1 MFQLAWHWPTEA
13 RKPRSLLSESMPSQ
27 LDLASSSAAK
37 TLRSRLTSG
46 IFGRGALTFL
56 IATAGL
62 SISNFAFHIVVSRL
76 IGPAQYGALGAILS
90 IINLLAVPIGA
101 IQIAATQAVISHS
114 SADGSHSVHRMV
126 KRVALAG
133 AVGSAVLLLSTPLL
147 DGFLHLTSSISLV
160 VVAIWIPFAVV
171 GAVLQGSLIGEYRF
185 SPVAFATFVGGGLLR
200 LGLGAALALLGFG
213 VTGAIM
219 ATLAAQV
226 FTTLSLAFSTRHQ
239 VLSSHRGASLSTSSR
254 DIVVSLLA
262 LAGITVLTNMD
273 TFLSRHY
280 FKPVLAGQYA
290 AGAIAAHIAL
300 FIPAAIVAISFPH
313 LADGKGISDSS
324 RKAFMQALKF
334 MSALGIVV
342 AVVMALLPSLIV
354 TILFGSKFGP
364 AAAII
369 RPLAFESA
377 ILGVLT
383 LLLYLHL
390 ARRSHAAMVPWFGVA
405 LVAVITSLRHH
416 SPFEIAIVMLVVT
429 LTTLIAG
436 AIPAWRALTTA
447 AGRED
452 TDPFDEINLPQV
464 EVDLTLV
471 VPFYNPGPSLGRHVA
486 ECVEVLTSTELS
498 FEILAV
504 SDGSTDHSEE
514 QLADLDPQAVRV
526 LRFDEN
532 QGKGAALRIG
542 LLEGR
547 GRYLGFIDSDGDLS
561 PNLLNEF
568 AKVINDEGPDIALGS
583 KRHPESKVVYPPLRR
598 IYSFGYQKLIRT
610 LFHLPLQDT
619 QTGIKMIRRDVL
631 LTVLPRMVEKKF
643 AFDLEL
649 FVVAKKMGYDNFVEL
664 PVVIGQ
670 RFTSTVSIKSARET
684 LLDTLA
690 IFYRLKVLRYY
701 DRSSRTTLKESE
713 HFGPFVGEGHVSR
726 EGIEAS
732 VDLVAKKPL
741 RILIL
746 NWRDVSHPNAGGAEV
761 YTHSVAQCWIEQG
774 HNVTLFCARIHG
786 RPQFEHVD
794 GLNIIRRGSRYSVY
808 RDARKYYLREG
819 RGRYD
824 LVVDEINTRP
834 FLAPRWV
841 DDVPVV
847 GLAFQV
853 CRELWRY
860 QMYLPL
866 ALIGR
871 YILEPM
877 WLRQY
882 HSAMVVTIS
891 ESSKESLL
899 QYGMKH
905 VHIVPVGGETV
916 LPDVSS
922 PRESR
927 PTVIFVGRLEA
938 HKRPDEAIRA
948 FKVLRDEFPDSIM
961 WIIGSGPMQPQ
972 LRKSSPAGVQFL
984 GQVSD
989 TEKMDRLQRAHVV
1002 VATSVREGWG
1012 LVVTEA
1018 AALGTPTI
1026 AYNVPGLRDSVTA
1039 SGGVLVSPNPK
1050 DLGRALC
1057 EYFKALPE
1065 TGLPSVTP
1073 GGVIP
1078 WSQVA
1083 DQILLIALTE
1093 APGRM

>member
-1 MFQLAWHWPTEA
+1 
-13 RKPRSLLSESMPSQ
+13 MPSQ

-90 IINLLAVPIGA
+90 IVNLLAVPIGA
-101 IQIAATQAVISHS
+101 IQIAATQAVIARSF
-114 SADGSHSVHRMV
+114 ADGSHSVHRMV
-126 KRVALAG
+126 KRAALAG
-133 AVGSAVLLLSTPLL
+133 ATGAAVLLLSTPLL
-147 DGFLHLTSSISLV
+147 DGFLHFTSPISLV

-185 SPVAFATFVGGGLLR
+185 RPVAFATFVGGGLLR
-200 LGLGAALALLGFG
+200 LGLGASLALLGLG
-213 VTGAIM
+213 VTGAIV

-226 FTTLSLAFSTRHQ
+226 FTTLSLAFSARHQ
-239 VLSSHRGASLSTSSR
+239 VLSSHRGTSLSTSSR
-254 DIVVSLLA
+254 DIVISLLA

-280 FKPVLAGQYA
+280 FNPVLAGQYA

-300 FIPAAIVAISFPH
+300 FIPAAIVAVSFPH

-334 MSALGIVV
+334 MSVLGIVV

-354 TILFGSKFGP
+354 TILFGSKYGP
-364 AAAII
+364 SAAII

-390 ARRSHAAMVPWFGVA
+390 ARRSHAAMVSWFGVA

-416 SPFEIAIVMLVVT
+416 SPFEIAIVMLLVT
-429 LTTLIAG
+429 LATLIMG

-447 AGRED
+447 AAREE
-452 TDPFDEINLPQV
+452 TDPFDEITLPPV

-486 ECVEVLTSTELS
+486 ECVEVLTSTGLS

-504 SDGSTDHSEE
+504 SDGSTDLSEE
-514 QLADLDPQAVRV
+514 QLADFDPKVMRL

-532 QGKGAALRIG
+532 QGKGAALRMG

-568 AKVINDEGPDIALGS
+568 AKVIHDAGPDIALGS
-583 KRHPESKVVYPPLRR
+583 KRHPESKVVYPPIRR
-598 IYSFGYQKLIRT
+598 IYSFGYQQLIRI
-610 LFHLPLQDT
+610 LFHLPLKDT
-619 QTGIKMIRRDVL
+619 QTGIKVIRRDVL

-649 FVVAKKMGYDNFVEL
+649 FVVAKKMGYDNFAEF
-664 PVVIGQ
+664 PVVIGE
-670 RFTSTVSIKSARET
+670 RFTSTVSIKSVRET

-701 DRSSRTTLKESE
+701 DRSTRMTPKESE
-713 HFGPFVGEGHVSR
+713 HIGQFGGEGHGSR
-726 EGIEAS
+726 EGIEDS
-732 VDLVAKKPL
+732 VYLVAKKQL

-774 HNVTLFCARIHG
+774 HKVTLFCARILPPR
-786 RPQFEHVD
+786 RP
-794 GLNIIRRGSRYSVY
+794 R
-808 RDARKYYLREG
+808 
-819 RGRYD
+819 
-824 LVVDEINTRP
+824 
-834 FLAPRWV
+834 
-841 DDVPVV
+841 
-847 GLAFQV
+847 
-853 CRELWRY
+853 
-860 QMYLPL
+860 
-866 ALIGR
+866 
-871 YILEPM
+871 
-877 WLRQY
+877 
-882 HSAMVVTIS
+882 
-891 ESSKESLL
+891 
-899 QYGMKH
+899 
-905 VHIVPVGGETV
+905 
-916 LPDVSS
+916 
-922 PRESR
+922 
-927 PTVIFVGRLEA
+927 
-938 HKRPDEAIRA
+938 
-948 FKVLRDEFPDSIM
+948 
-961 WIIGSGPMQPQ
+961 
-972 LRKSSPAGVQFL
+972 
-984 GQVSD
+984 
-989 TEKMDRLQRAHVV
+989 
-1002 VATSVREGWG
+1002 SVRPCG
-1012 LVVTEA
+1012 
-1018 AALGTPTI
+1018 
-1026 AYNVPGLRDSVTA
+1026 
-1039 SGGVLVSPNPK
+1039 
-1050 DLGRALC
+1050 
-1057 EYFKALPE
+1057 
-1065 TGLPSVTP
+1065 
-1073 GGVIP
+1073 
-1078 WSQVA
+1078 
-1083 DQILLIALTE
+1083 
-1093 APGRM
+1093 

>member
-1 MFQLAWHWPTEA
+1 
-13 RKPRSLLSESMPSQ
+13 MPSQ
-27 LDLASSSAAK
+27 LNFASSSASK
-37 TLRSRLTSG
+37 TLRSKLTSG
-46 IFGRGALTFL
+46 IFGRGAITFL

-101 IQIAATQAVISHS
+101 IQIAATQAVIARS
-114 SADGSHSVHRMV
+114 SADGAHSVHKMV

-133 AVGSAVLLLSTPLL
+133 TVGAAVLLLSTPLL
-147 DGFLHLTSSISLV
+147 DGFLHLTSPVSLV
-160 VVAIWIPFAVV
+160 VVALWIPFAVI

-185 SPVAFATFVGGGLLR
+185 RPVAFATFIGGGLLR
-200 LGLGAALALLGFG
+200 LGLGASLALLGFG
-213 VTGAIM
+213 VTGAIV

-239 VLSSHRGASLSTSSR
+239 VLSSHRGASLSTSPR

-280 FKPVLAGQYA
+280 FNPVLAGQYA

-324 RKAFMQALKF
+324 RKAFMQAVKF
-334 MSALGIVV
+334 MSALGIIV
-342 AVVMALLPSLIV
+342 AVIMALRPSLIV
-354 TILFGSKFGP
+354 TILFGSKYGP

-369 RPLAFESA
+369 QPLAFESA

-383 LLLYLHL
+383 LLIYLHL
-390 ARRSHAAMVPWFGVA
+390 ARRSHAAMVSWFGVA
-405 LVAVITSLRHH
+405 LVAVITPLRHH
-416 SPFEIAIVMLVVT
+416 SPFEIAIVMLAVI
-429 LTTLIAG
+429 LATLIIG
-436 AIPAWRALTTA
+436 AVPAWRALTTA
-447 AGRED
+447 AARED
-452 TDPFDEINLPQV
+452 ADPFDELTLPQV
-464 EVDLTLV
+464 EVDLTLII
-471 VPFYNPGPSLGRHVA
+471 PFYNPGANFGRHMA
-486 ECVEVLTSTELS
+486 ECVGVLSSTGLS

-514 QLADLDPQAVRV
+514 QLADFDSQVVRL

-532 QGKGAALRIG
+532 QGKGAALRMG

-547 GRYLGFIDSDGDLS
+547 GRYMGFIDSDGDLS

-568 AKVINDEGPDIALGS
+568 TKVINDEGPDIALGS
-583 KRHPESKVVYPPLRR
+583 KRHPKSKVVYPPIRR
-598 IYSFGYQKLIRT
+598 IYSFGYQQLIRI

-619 QTGIKMIRRDVL
+619 QTGIKLIRRDVL

-649 FVVAKKMGYDNFVEL
+649 FVVAKKMGYDNFAEF
-664 PVVIGQ
+664 PVVIGE
-670 RFTSTVSIKSARET
+670 RFTSTVSIKSVRET

-701 DRSSRTTLKESE
+701 DRSTRMTPKESE
-713 HFGPFVGEGHVSR
+713 NYCPFGGEGLVSLK
-726 EGIEAS
+726 GIEAP
-732 VDLVAKKPL
+732 VDLVARKQL

-774 HNVTLFCARIHG
+774 HKVTLFCARIHG

-794 GLNIIRRGSRYSVY
+794 GLNIIRRGSRFSVY
-808 RDARKYYLREG
+808 RDARNYYLREG

-834 FLAPRWV
+834 FLAPKWV
-841 DDVPVV
+841 NDVPIV
-847 GLAFQV
+847 GLAHQV
-853 CRELWRY
+853 CRELWKH
-860 QMYLPL
+860 QVPVPL
-866 ALIGR
+866 AWLGR

-877 WLRQY
+877 WLRTY
-882 HSAMVVTIS
+882 HSTRVVTVS
-891 ESSKESLL
+891 ESSRESLI
-899 QYGMKH
+899 QYGMKNVH
-905 VHIVPVGGETV
+905 VVAEGGEPV
-916 LPDVSS
+916 LPEASP

-927 PTVIFVGRLEA
+927 PTVVFVGRLEA

-948 FKVLRDEFPDSIM
+948 FKVLREEFPDSNM
-961 WIIGSGPMQPQ
+961 WIIGSGPMQTQ

-989 TEKMDRLQRAHVV
+989 TEKMDRLQRAHVL

-1039 SGGVLVSPNPK
+1039 SGGVLVSPNPV

-1057 EYFKALPE
+1057 GYFRALPE

-1073 GGVIP
+1073 GGVIS
-1078 WSQVA
+1078 WSEVA
-1083 DQILLIALTE
+1083 DRILLIALT
-1093 APGRM
+1093 

>member
-1 MFQLAWHWPTEA
+1 
-13 RKPRSLLSESMPSQ
+13 MPSQ
-27 LDLASSSAAK
+27 LNFASSSASK
-37 TLRSRLTSG
+37 TLRSKLTSG
-46 IFGRGALTFL
+46 IFGRGAITFL

-101 IQIAATQAVISHS
+101 IQIAATQAVIARS
-114 SADGSHSVHRMV
+114 SSDGSHSVHRMV
-126 KRVALAG
+126 KRVTLAG
-133 AVGSAVLLLSTPLL
+133 VAGSAVLLLSTPIL
-147 DGFLHLTSSISLV
+147 DGFLHFTSPISLV

-185 SPVAFATFVGGGLLR
+185 RPVAFATFVGGGLLR
-200 LGLGAALALLGFG
+200 LGLGASLALLGFG
-213 VTGAIM
+213 VTGAIV

-226 FTTLSLAFSTRHQ
+226 FTTLSLAFSSRHQ

-262 LAGITVLTNMD
+262 LTGITILTNMD

-280 FKPVLAGQYA
+280 FTPVLAGQYA

-300 FIPAAIVAISFPH
+300 FIPAAIVAVSFPH
-313 LADGKGISDSS
+313 LADGKGISDTS
-324 RKAFMQALKF
+324 RKAFMQALKY
-334 MSALGIVV
+334 MCALGIIV
-342 AVVMALLPSLIV
+342 AIVMTLLPSQIV
-354 TILFGSKFGP
+354 TVLFGSKYGP

-390 ARRSHAAMVPWFGVA
+390 ARRSHAALVSWLGVA
-405 LVAVITSLRHH
+405 LVAVATTLRHH

-429 LTTLIAG
+429 FATLIVG

-447 AGRED
+447 AERED
-452 TDPFDEINLPQV
+452 TDPFDELTLPQV

-471 VPFYNPGPSLGRHVA
+471 VPFYNPGANFGRHMA
-486 ECVEVLTSTELS
+486 ECVRVLSSTGFS

-514 QLADLDPQAVRV
+514 QLVGFDPTLVR
-526 LRFDEN
+526 LLQLEGN
-532 QGKGAALRIG
+532 QGKGTALRMG

-561 PNLLNEF
+561 ANLLNEF

-583 KRHPESKVVYPPLRR
+583 KRHPESKVVYPPIRR
-598 IYSFGYQKLIRT
+598 VYSFGYQQLIRI
-610 LFHLPLQDT
+610 LFRLPLQDT
-619 QTGIKMIRRDVL
+619 QTGIKVIRRDVL
-631 LTVLPRMVEKKF
+631 LTVLPHMVEKKF

-649 FVVAKKMGYDNFVEL
+649 FVVAKKMGYDNFVEF
-664 PVVIGQ
+664 PVVIGE
-670 RFTSTVSIKSARET
+670 RFTSTVSITSVRET

-701 DRSSRTTLKESE
+701 DRSTRSTPKESA
-713 HFGPFVGEGHVSR
+713 HIGPFGGEGHVGS

-732 VDLVAKKPL
+732 VDLVAEKQL

-746 NWRDVSHPNAGGAEV
+746 NWRDASHPNAGGAENF
-761 YTHSVAQCWIEQG
+761 THSVARCWIQEG
-774 HNVTLFCARIHG
+774 HKVTLFCARIHG
-786 RPQFEHVD
+786 RPHFEHLD

-824 LVVDEINTRP
+824 LVIDEINTRP

-841 DDVPVV
+841 HDVPVV

-853 CRELWRY
+853 CRELWKY
-860 QMYLPL
+860 QMPLPL
-866 ALIGR
+866 AWLGR

-882 HSAMVVTIS
+882 HSTMVVTIS

-899 QYGMKH
+899 QYGMKD
-905 VHIVPVGGETV
+905 VHIVSVGGHPV
-916 LPDVSS
+916 LPEVSL

-927 PTVIFVGRLEA
+927 PTVVFVGRLEA

-984 GQVSD
+984 GQVPD
-989 TEKMDRLQRAHVV
+989 TEKMDRLQRAHVL

-1026 AYNVPGLRDSVTA
+1026 AYNVPGLRDSVAA
-1039 SGGVLVSPNPK
+1039 SGGVLVTPNPH
-1050 DLGRALC
+1050 DLGCALC
-1057 EYFKALPE
+1057 EYFRALPE
-1065 TGLPSVTP
+1065 MDWPPVTP

-1078 WSQVA
+1078 WSEVA
-1083 DQILLIALTE
+1083 DQILRIALASNESITQS
-1093 APGRM
+1093 